1 VLKLDGVDKNTLQA
15 FICEICEIIKED
27 ALDAKKE
34 KDKAE
39 KCKDEDMG
47 EYMYATGR
55 LISYYEVVSTI
66 INQAGALGIDLKD
79 LKLDDINPDKD
90 LI

>member
-1 VLKLDGVDKNTLQA
+1 VLKLDEVDKDTLQA
-15 FICEICEIIKED
+15 FIYEICEIIKED

-39 KCKDEDMG
+39 KCKDEDVEG
-47 EYMYATGR
+47 YMYATGR
-55 LISYYEVVSTI
+55 LMAYYEVVSTI
-66 INQAGALGIDLKD
+66 INQAEALGIDLKD